1 MSNITD
7 QRGYVQAGFG
17 RERGTFVQ
25 LSETYVVLMM
35 MTEKDVFWERRYTKN
50 DAEGVK
56 DELDEV
62 ECSAGNGCSAGF

>member
-1 MSNITD
+1 
-7 QRGYVQAGFG
+7 
-17 RERGTFVQ
+17 
-25 LSETYVVLMM
+25 MM
-35 MTEKDVFWERRYTKN
+35 MTEKDVFWERQYPKN

>member
-1 MSNITD
+1 MFTIAD
-7 QRGYVQAGFG
+7 RGGRVQAGFG

-25 LSETYVVLMM
+25 LPETYVILMM
-35 MTEKDVFWERRYTKN
+35 MTEKDVFWERQYPKN